1 MTAFRSLI
9 FRELRI
15 SRKQHILEAVA
26 TLIFALY
33 FLMAAAVM
41 KQMKVS
47 DFKSYEDMMLNR
59 ESIVFMAAVMM
70 GVLPVTLAV
79 GQHNTLKADL
89 NSGWLRYSYTLPI
102 DPSVRAAVS
111 VTIKLVTSVVGA
123 IFAIACTCLY
133 CSISELSFHSYYLVI
148 DAAALALGAL
158 FSIPSDYIIL
168 STRSPEELKK
178 KTNLTGLMFTVVFL
192 IPAYISVKR
201 FFSSEHNFKDVISK
215 LSPVMLVW
223 MIPLIAAL
231 TAADYIVI
239 RKRLSVPFST
249 FRAEK
254 KPKTENRAVITDTH
268 DYPTGFL
275 YKELKQNRLN
285 IVIILILP
293 LLCLILNYAMVFVMS
308 LDDSMGDF
316 KTLFK
321 TGEARVFYYLTT
333 ALGAYVASSMV
344 MSVFSG
350 DDRKLWAY
358 FTVSTPQ
365 SVKGFMYYKY
375 VFCFALNGAYMVGC
389 IFTNSIYD
397 TIYYAV
403 TGRENNS
410 FTMVIFIIFFL
421 ILFNCAADVPLMVR
435 FGQKKGSIINTS
447 IIMSVSM
454 LAIVGFIL
462 LPEKAQDRVMKMF
475 VSLRQGG
482 GDKSLL
488 IMSIV
493 MLLIL
498 AGYVLSYKISCKLFM
513 KGVNGY
519 DK

>member
-1 MTAFRSLI
+1 MTAFRSLL

-33 FLMAAAVM
+33 FLMAVVVM

-70 GVLPVTLAV
+70 GVLPVTMAL
-79 GQHNTLKADL
+79 GQHTTLKADL

-102 DPSVRAAVS
+102 EPSVRAAVN
-111 VTIKLVTSVVGA
+111 VTIKLVTTVVGV
-123 IFAIACTCLY
+123 IFAIACTYLY

-148 DAAALALGAL
+148 DAAALALGML
-158 FSIPSDYIIL
+158 FAIPSDCIIL
-168 STRSPEELKK
+168 SARSPEELKK

-192 IPAYISVKR
+192 IPAYIFVKHY
-201 FFSSEHNFKDVISK
+201 FSSGLDINGLTSK
-215 LSPVMLVW
+215 LRPVMLVW
-223 MIPLIAAL
+223 LIPLIAVF
-231 TAADYIVI
+231 TAADYYAV
-239 RKRLSVPFST
+239 RSRLSVPYSSANANKRT
-249 FRAEK
+249 KSEK
-254 KPKTENRAVITDTH
+254 KAVITDTH
-268 DYPTGFL
+268 DYPTGFW

-293 LLCLILNYAMVFVMS
+293 LLCLILNFAMAYVMS
-308 LDDSMGDF
+308 RDGSEGDF
-316 KTLFK
+316 KTLFN
-321 TGEARVFYYLTT
+321 TGEARIFYYLTT

-375 VFCFALNGAYMVGC
+375 VLCFALNGAYMVGS
-389 IFTNSIYD
+389 IFANSIYD
-397 TIYYAV
+397 TIYYAI

-435 FGQKKGSIINTS
+435 YGQKKGSIINTS

-454 LAIVGFIL
+454 LAIVGFVL
-462 LPEKAQDRVMKMF
+462 LPEKAQDRIMKTF

-498 AGYVLSYKISCKLFM
+498 AGYVLSYRISCKLFM
-513 KGVNGY
+513 KGVDGY